1 MKSHRSGKTIL
12 AVVFSASLVFGASAE
27 AGSLFSLGGDS
38 TPRAA
43 AERQIGLFEQALHWL
58 TGAWTDMTSVFAFSQ
73 TTPPPPVTNGNCDAG
88 IGLDPEGCP
97 RQ

>member
-1 MKSHRSGKTIL
+1 MKSHRRSKIIL
-12 AVVFSASLVFGASAE
+12 AVVFSASLVFAAGAE
-27 AGSLFSLGGDS
+27 AGNLFRLRGDS

-43 AERQIGLFEQALHWL
+43 AERQTGLFEQALNWL
-58 TGAWTDMTSVFAFSQ
+58 AGAWTDMTSVFASSQ
-73 TTPPPPVTNGNCDAG
+73 TTPPPPTTSGICDAG